1 MAQTSIQGVATSI
14 TAFVAPAPEG
24 PMGTPVGIANV
35 AEFEQ
40 QFGSVAAGPL
50 GAAMSLFFA
59 NGGTKAFVVRVA
71 ASVPPAVSDYGDP
84 AAGTGMYS
92 LDLVEILNLLCLPSA
107 ADDSN
112 LAGLYPLAAAYCE
125 RRQALLLVGLPRTSS
140 VADAQNWLRTTGS
153 TIRSRNVA
161 TYYPGLIAGG
171 GAPTP
176 VSCLGAVA
184 GVFARND
191 AVRGVWHAPAGTA
204 ATIMGAVGLQ
214 QDLTDSEMAPL
225 NAEALNCLRAFP
237 ETGIVIWGDRTMAGA
252 DSTTDEYKYIPV
264 RRLALFIEQS
274 IQVGTRWAVFEPNG
288 PPLWTQIATV
298 VGEFLQQLF
307 SQGAFAGATP
317 DQSFFVRCDNTTISE
332 ADQQAGIIN
341 IVVGFAPLRPAEFVI
356 LTIRQMNQ
364 P

>member
-1 MAQTSIQGVATSI
+1 MAPTSIQGVATSI

-24 PMGTPVGIANV
+24 PTGTPIRVANI

-40 QFGSVAAGPL
+40 QFGSVAAGTL

-59 NGGTKAFVVRVA
+59 NGGTTALVVRVPA
-71 ASVPPAVSDYGDP
+71 REPTAVSDYGDP
-84 AAGTGMYS
+84 AAGSGLYS
-92 LDLVEILNLLCLPSA
+92 LDTVETFNLLCLPSA

-112 LAGLYPLAAAYCE
+112 LAGLYQLAAAYCE
-125 RRQALLLVGLPRTSS
+125 KRQALLLADLPRTSS

-161 TYYPGLIAGG
+161 TYYPGLIAGD
-171 GAPTP
+171 APP
-176 VSCLGAVA
+176 APISGLGAVA

-191 AVRGVWHAPAGTA
+191 AVRGVWHAPAGTS
-204 ATIMGAVGLQ
+204 ATIVGAVGLQ
-214 QDLTDSEMAPL
+214 QDLTDSETAAL
-225 NAEALNCLRAFP
+225 NAEALNCLRFFP
-237 ETGIVIWGDRTMAGA
+237 ETGMVIWGDRTMAGA
-252 DSTTDEYKYIPV
+252 DGGTDEYKYVPV

-274 IQVGTRWAVFEPNG
+274 IQIGTRWAVFEPNA
-288 PPLWTQIATV
+288 PALWAQIATA
-298 VGEFLQQLF
+298 VGAFLQQLF

-317 DQSFFVRCDNTTISE
+317 GQSFFVRCDNTTMSE
-332 ADQQAGIIN
+332 ADLQAGIIN

-356 LTIRQMNQ
+356 LTIRQTNQ